1 MRHFDVLFNDFAA
14 YIRSLDRDDSRC
26 FLQLLIGFKNPIRL
40 HLKEGLI
47 PFWAAKIGKHR
58 TRRFETIRSFLIH
71 DSAPSYAIKNRR
83 VRHAVSITSS
93 ASIPRVAANLSS
105 DVSPLVHDQAEPSST
120 HFSHFLYIF
129 VIIIFS

>member
-1 MRHFDVLFNDFAA
+1 MGTLTSSISISASSTPSHHYFFFIFAIFLLFK
-14 YIRSLDRDDSRC
+14 RV
-26 FLQLLIGFKNPIRL
+26 
-40 HLKEGLI
+40 
-47 PFWAAKIGKHR
+47 
-58 TRRFETIRSFLIH
+58 FLIVFRYNTTCTCIYC
-71 DSAPSYAIKNRR
+71 PIFYTIVLIFYCYAIKNRR